1 MAYNTLFTW
10 GPANVDALLATT
22 MSVFQDKEL
31 NDNIFQAIPAWNYLN
46 SKNRIT
52 KSGAASI
59 LVRLLYQKN
68 STAAFYAGYDI
79 LDTTPQEG
87 LTVAQFKWGR
97 IAASITISGQE
108 QDQNS
113 GEAQVAD
120 LLKDKVTQ
128 SMMSIADKLGSQ
140 LFAGSINTKAILNF
154 PNFVDATSTIGD
166 INSSTNSFWQATTK
180 ASGSF
185 AAQGRSDWTNVYNTI
200 TIQGTRAAP
209 PDFGVTTQSVYES
222 YEATLAPAI
231 RFAGSG
237 EGSTGDLGFDMLKF
251 KGMKLAFDP
260 NVDSQSCYFLSSDA
274 MKLVVHSSR
283 NFARTP
289 MVKPANQDALTGQI
303 IWMGQMTTN
312 NRRKLAKLTGMTA

>member
-10 GPANVDALLATT
+10 GPANVDSLLATT

-31 NDNIFQAIPAWNYLN
+31 NDNVFQAIPTWNYLN
-46 SKNRIT
+46 TKNRTT

-59 LVRLLYQKN
+59 LVRILYQKN
-68 STAAFYAGYDI
+68 STAQFYAGYDI

-128 SMMSIADKLGSQ
+128 AMMTIADKIGSS
-140 LFAGSINTKAILNF
+140 LYAGAINSKAVLNF
-154 PNFVDATSTIGD
+154 PNFVDASSTIGD
-166 INSSTNSFWQATTK
+166 INSNTNSFWQATTK

-200 TIQGTRAAP
+200 TLQGTRATP
-209 PDFGVTTQSVYES
+209 PDFGVTTQTVYEA
-222 YEATLAPAI
+222 YEAVLAPAV
-231 RFAGSG
+231 RFAPNGL
-237 EGSTGDLGFDMLKF
+237 GDIGFDQDMLKF
-251 KGMKLAFDP
+251 KGMRLAFDP
-260 NVDSQSCYFLSSDA
+260 NVDSGSCYFLSSDA

-312 NRRKLAKLTGMTA
+312 NRRKLAKLTSMTA